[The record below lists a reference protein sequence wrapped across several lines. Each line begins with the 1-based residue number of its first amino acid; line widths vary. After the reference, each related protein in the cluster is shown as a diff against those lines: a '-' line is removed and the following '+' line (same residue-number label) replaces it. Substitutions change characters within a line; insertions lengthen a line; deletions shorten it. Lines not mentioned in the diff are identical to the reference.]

1 LAQAGTSQ
9 LEGPLAVE
17 ARGWQ
22 QPLRQRISPWGIFA
36 LCVGLTLCVLTL
48 LPLYHLVMTSLR
60 TQAGLSLAN
69 YAQAFSNARF
79 QEAIR
84 NSFILAVACS
94 TSGMLLGP
102 PMAWL
107 VSRTN
112 IPLRGLIRFCAFGS
126 YAVPGFVTGISWVL
140 LAGPN
145 AGYLNRIWMFLLGS
159 ERGPFNIY
167 TLPGLVFVSV
177 ATVYPL
183 SFLFMYNAFEMMDAE
198 SEEAARVLGA
208 GTRRIL
214 LTITLPLARPA
225 LTAGFILMFME
236 SLILYGVPAVVG
248 VPARVYVVTT
258 QLWALFE
265 YPPRIELA
273 TALSLPL
280 LFVTVALL
288 WLQRRMLARRRFA
301 TIQGKGGRRFQV
313 DLRRWRWPVF
323 VWACLV
329 ILCTLLLPF
338 GVLISASFLD
348 QWYRGFSLDNL
359 SLGNYSFVLFDYY
372 AGALSIRNSLISS
385 GLAAT
390 AGVLIAT
397 VVAYLVERRLV
408 RFAPVLGFLATMP
421 MVIPGMVVAIGL
433 FATYSGGPVRLFGT
447 LWILALAYLTMFL
460 PLAYMSCSTAIS
472 SVHAELESAARVF
485 GASRLRVLREVT
497 IPLMKSA
504 LLGGWILI
512 FTPAVK
518 ELSASIFLYNSTT
531 TVIGTAIMDAYQ
543 LPRWEAVAAL
553 SVILLAI
560 NAAVMSAGYRFFG
573 ANVLGRSG

>member
-1 LAQAGTSQ
+1 
-9 LEGPLAVE
+9 
-17 ARGWQ
+17 
-22 QPLRQRISPWGIFA
+22 
-36 LCVGLTLCVLTL
+36 
-48 LPLYHLVMTSLR
+48 MTSLR
-60 TQAGLSLAN
+60 TEAGLSLAN
-69 YAQAFSNARF
+69 YTQVFSNARF

-94 TSGMLLGP
+94 TTGMLLGP

-183 SFLFMYNAFEMMDAE
+183 SFLFMYNAFEMMNAE

-433 FATYSGGPVRLFGT
+433 FATYSGGPLRLFGT

-504 LLGGWILI
+504 LLAGWILI

-560 NAAVMSAGYRFFG
+560 NAAVMSVGYRFFG